1 MTRKLVWRGLDAP
14 RMEIAHVDVDGAT
27 LVARGTQIGRAYELR
42 YELSGGSGSLL
53 LDVVGDR
60 TVEVELGDAD
70 FFDLGYSP
78 LYNSLPV
85 LAHDLH
91 LGGGVRDFTMTWIDV
106 PSLAVRLSRQRYEP
120 LDPGCVRYREGS
132 FAADIEFDD
141 EGFVTYYPGL
151 AERIS

>member
-1 MTRKLVWRGLDAP
+1 
-14 RMEIAHVDVDGAT
+14 MEIAHVDVDGGT

-42 YELSGGSGSLL
+42 YELDGGSLL
-53 LDVVGDR
+53 LDLVGDR
-60 TVEVELGDAD
+60 AVEVELGDAD

-91 LGGGVRDFTMTWIDV
+91 LGGGARDFTMTWIDV
-106 PSLAVRLSRQRYEP
+106 PSLAVRPSRQRYEP
-120 LDPGCVRYREGS
+120 LDAGRVRYREGP

>member
-1 MTRKLVWRGLDAP
+1 MTRTLVWRGLDAP
-14 RMEIAHVDVDGAT
+14 RMEIAHADLDGAT
-27 LVARGTQIGRAYELR
+27 LVARGTQIGSAYELR
-42 YELSGGSGSLL
+42 YELGGGSLL
-53 LDVVGDR
+53 LDAVGDR

-78 LYNSLPV
+78 LFNSLPI

-91 LGGGVRDFTMTWIDV
+91 LGGGVRDFTMAWIEV
-106 PSLAVRLSRQRYEP
+106 PSLAVRLSQQRYEP
-120 LDPGCVRYREGS
+120 LDVGRVRYREGS

>member
-1 MTRKLVWRGLDAP
+1 MTRMLVWRGLDAP
-14 RMEIAHVDVDGAT
+14 RMEIAHADLDDAT
-27 LVARGTQIGRAYELR
+27 LVARGTQIGSAYELR
-42 YELSGGSGSLL
+42 YELGGGSLL

-60 TVEVELGDAD
+60 TLEVELGDAD

-78 LYNSLPV
+78 LFNSLPI
-85 LAHDLH
+85 LAHELH
-91 LGGGVRDFTMTWIDV
+91 LGGGVRDFTMVWIEV
-106 PSLAVRLSRQRYEP
+106 PSLAVRLSQQRYEP
-120 LDPGCVRYREGS
+120 LDVGRVRYREGS

>member
-1 MTRKLVWRGLDAP
+1 
-14 RMEIAHVDVDGAT
+14 MEIAHADLDGAT
-27 LVARGTQIGRAYELR
+27 LVARGTQIGSAYELR
-42 YELSGGSGSLL
+42 YELGGGSLL
-53 LDVVGDR
+53 LDAVGDR

-78 LYNSLPV
+78 LFNSLPI

-91 LGGGVRDFTMTWIDV
+91 LGGGVRDFTMAWIEV
-106 PSLAVRLSRQRYEP
+106 PSLAVRLSQQRYEP
-120 LDPGCVRYREGS
+120 LDVGRVRYREGS

>member
-1 MTRKLVWRGLDAP
+1 MTRRLVWRGLDAP
-14 RMEIAHVDVDGAT
+14 RMEIAHVDVDGAR
-27 LVARGTQIGRAYELR
+27 LAAHGTQIGSTYELR
-42 YELSGGSGSLL
+42 YEIGGGALV

-60 TVEVELGDAD
+60 TVELELGNAD

-78 LYNSLPV
+78 LFNSLPV

-91 LGGGVRDFTMTWIDV
+91 RGGGARDFMMSWIDV
-106 PSLAVRLSRQRYEP
+106 PSLAVRLSQQRYEP
-120 LDPGCVRYREGS
+120 LAAGRVRYREGS
-132 FAADIEFDD
+132 FAASIEFDD

>member
-1 MTRKLVWRGLDAP
+1 MKRTLVWRGLDAP
-14 RMEIAHVDVDGAT
+14 RMEIAHADLDGAT
-27 LVARGTQIGRAYELR
+27 LVARGTQIGSAYELR
-42 YELSGGSGSLL
+42 YELGGGSLL
-53 LDVVGDR
+53 LDAVGDR

-78 LYNSLPV
+78 LFNSLPI

-91 LGGGVRDFTMTWIDV
+91 LGGGVRDFTMAWIEV
-106 PSLAVRLSRQRYEP
+106 PSLAVRLSQQRYEP
-120 LDPGCVRYREGS
+120 LDVGRVRYREGS

>member
-1 MTRKLVWRGLDAP
+1 MTRMLVWRGLDAP
-14 RMEIAHVDVDGAT
+14 RMEIAHADLDGAT
-27 LVARGTQIGRAYELR
+27 LAARGTQIGSAYELR
-42 YELSGGSGSLL
+42 YELGGRSLL
-53 LDVVGDR
+53 IDVVGDR

-78 LYNSLPV
+78 LFNSLPI

-91 LGGGVRDFTMTWIDV
+91 MGGGMRDFTMAWIEV
-106 PSLAVRLSRQRYEP
+106 PSLAVRLSQQRYEP
-120 LDPGCVRYREGS
+120 LDVGRVRYREGS

>member
-1 MTRKLVWRGLDAP
+1 MTQRLVWRGVGVP
-14 RMEIAHVDVDGAT
+14 RMEIAHVDVAGAT
-27 LVARGTQIGRAYELR
+27 LVARGTQIGSAYELR
-42 YELSGGSGSLL
+42 YELVVGSLV

-70 FFDLGYSP
+70 FFDLAYSP
-78 LYNSLPV
+78 LFNSLPV

-91 LGGGVRDFTMTWIDV
+91 RGGVVSDFTMTWIDV
-106 PSLAVRLSRQRYEP
+106 PSLAVRLSQQRYEP
-120 LDPGCVRYREGS
+120 LDAGRVRYREGS